1 MFKGI
6 AIVLT
11 LLFFYMIVSDVVS
24 TVTKKGSNSERLEC
38 HTKQTTF
45 EYVYKKELVS
55 DIQNAIKSGTVEIKS
70 KFKLSE
76 HMQTQLEKHINL
88 EQVDE
93 MIEKQINLHQG
104 KSKST
109 HPLVI
114 DYFIYEN
121 DKEDP
126 GKKTAKSKL
135 YAGYLV
141 FNFMLEGEQIYRL
154 QIDFM
159 DLQGKDIE
167 EKIQCMMKS
176 VLTLKI
182 QNKSKDNK

>member
-1 MFKGI
+1 MFKYF
-6 AIVLT
+6 AALVT
-11 LLFFYMIVSDVVS
+11 AVFFYILATDVMNQKS
-24 TVTKKGSNSERLEC
+24 AKTARLEC
-38 HTKQTTF
+38 HIRSTTF
-45 EYVYKKELVS
+45 EYVYKKELVKTMK
-55 DIQNAIKSGTVEIKS
+55 DAIQSGNVEIKS

-76 HMQTQLEKHINL
+76 YMPTQLENHISL
-88 EQVDE
+88 EQVDA
-93 MIEKQINLHQG
+93 MIQKQIDSHKDTTKNSAKKL
-104 KSKST
+104 
-109 HPLVI
+109 LI

-141 FNFMLEGEQIYRL
+141 FHFLLEGEKVYRI

-167 EKIQCMMKS
+167 EKVACAITS
-176 VLTLKI
+176 VLTL
-182 QNKSKDNK
+182 

>member
-1 MFKGI
+1 MFKYF
-6 AIVLT
+6 AALLT
-11 LLFFYMIVSDVVS
+11 VVFFYVLFIDITDQKSAN
-24 TVTKKGSNSERLEC
+24 TERLAC
-38 HTKQTTF
+38 HTKSTTF
-45 EYVYKKELVS
+45 EYVYKKELVKIMQ
-55 DIQNAIKSGTVEIKS
+55 DAIKGDNVEIRS

-76 HMQTQLEKHINL
+76 YMPSKLADHISL
-88 EQVDE
+88 SAVDE
-93 MIEKQINLHQG
+93 MIQKQIDLH
-104 KSKST
+104 KTTSKSNDNV
-109 HPLVI
+109 LLI

-141 FNFMLEGEQIYRL
+141 FHFLLEGEKVYRI

-167 EKIQCMMKS
+167 EKVQCAINS
-176 VLTLKI
+176 VLSLSIKG
-182 QNKSKDNK
+182 S

>member
-1 MFKGI
+1 MFKYIAGI
-6 AIVLT
+6 LT
-11 LLFFYMIVSDVVS
+11 IFFFYLIITDIMHQKSAK
-24 TVTKKGSNSERLEC
+24 TARLEC
-38 HTKQTTF
+38 HTKSTTF
-45 EYVYKKELVS
+45 EYVYKKELVKLMQ
-55 DIQNAIKSGTVEIKS
+55 DVVKGGNVEIRS

-76 HMQTQLEKHINL
+76 YMPTQLANHISL
-88 EQVDE
+88 VQVDD
-93 MIEKQINLHQG
+93 MIQKQIDLHNTT
-104 KSKST
+104 KNNNDKK
-109 HPLVI
+109 LLI

-141 FNFMLEGEQIYRL
+141 FHFLLEGEKVYRI

-176 VLTLKI
+176 VLSL
-182 QNKSKDNK
+182 

>member
-1 MFKGI
+1 MFKYF
-6 AIVLT
+6 AALLTIV
-11 LLFFYMIVSDVVS
+11 FFYILATDVMNQKS
-24 TVTKKGSNSERLEC
+24 AKTARLEC
-38 HTKQTTF
+38 HTRSTTF
-45 EYVYKKELVS
+45 EYVYKKELVKL
-55 DIQNAIKSGTVEIKS
+55 IQDAIKGGNVEIRS

-76 HMQTQLEKHINL
+76 YMPTQLANHISL
-88 EQVDE
+88 VQVDE
-93 MIEKQINLHQG
+93 MIQKQIDLHNTA
-104 KSKST
+104 KDNNDKK
-109 HPLVI
+109 LLI

-141 FNFMLEGEQIYRL
+141 FHFLLEGEKVYRV

-167 EKIQCMMKS
+167 EKVQCVFKS
-176 VLTLKI
+176 VLSLIVK
-182 QNKSKDNK
+182 

>member
-1 MFKGI
+1 MFKYIAGI
-6 AIVLT
+6 LT
-11 LLFFYMIVSDVVS
+11 IFFFYLIVTDSMS
-24 TVTKKGSNSERLEC
+24 QNSAKIARLAC
-38 HTKQTTF
+38 HTKSTTF
-45 EYVYKKELVS
+45 EYVYKKELVKS
-55 DIQNAIKSGTVEIKS
+55 MQDAIKSANVQIKS

-76 HMQTQLEKHINL
+76 YMPTKLANQISLV
-88 EQVDE
+88 QVDE
-93 MIEKQINLHQG
+93 MIQKQIDSHVGTTKNIDNTL
-104 KSKST
+104 
-109 HPLVI
+109 LI

-141 FNFMLEGEQIYRL
+141 FHFLLEDVKVYRL

-159 DLQGKDIE
+159 DIQGKDIE

-176 VLTLKI
+176 VWSL
-182 QNKSKDNK
+182 

>member
-1 MFKGI
+1 MFKYFLGLV
-6 AIVLT
+6 AV
-11 LLFFYMIVSDVVS
+11 LFFYMIGSEVVGFIN
-24 TVTKKGSNSERLEC
+24 KKSANSARLEC
-38 HTKQTTF
+38 HKKSTTF
-45 EYVYKKELVS
+45 EYVYQKEQVTT
-55 DIQNAIKSGTVEIKS
+55 IQDAIKSNHVVIKS

-76 HMQTQLEKHINL
+76 HMLTKLAKHISL
-88 EQVDE
+88 SEVDK
-93 MIEKQINLHQG
+93 MIQDQIDLR
-104 KSKST
+104 KMTDKKST
-109 HPLVI
+109 KELLI

-141 FNFMLEGEQIYRL
+141 FHFLVEGEKVYRI

-167 EKIQCMMKS
+167 EKVGCVFDS
-176 VLTLKI
+176 VMSLK
-182 QNKSKDNK
+182 